1 MVASLSLIKRC
12 VRRWQRDETAFTLI
26 ELLVVCLLLSLTL
39 AVSVPALRDTLLTD
53 QLKATSRKI
62 IGAVRER
69 REEAVR
75 DQQSF
80 VLYVDMDKNHIW
92 YEKDGEKDPEER
104 KASFDRG
111 MQLPA
116 SVRILDVWTKSD
128 GRKVGGI
135 ASLWITRQG
144 YMDQTVIHMT
154 DGSDTQSILFS
165 PFLGSIKVVDG
176 YAEVE

>member
-1 MVASLSLIKRC
+1 MIAALFRIKKDTH
-12 VRRWQRDETAFTLI
+12 RRHGNEAAFTLV
-26 ELLVVCLLLSLTL
+26 ELLVVCLLISLML
-39 AVSVPALRDTLLTD
+39 AVSVPTLRNTLLTD

-62 IGAVRER
+62 IGAIREM

-80 VLYVDMDKNHIW
+80 VLYVDMEKKRIW
-92 YEKDGEKDPEER
+92 YEKDNEKDPEER
-104 KASFDRG
+104 NASFDRG
-111 MQLPA
+111 MQLPS
-116 SVRILDVWTKSD
+116 SVRIQDVWTKSD
-128 GRKVGGI
+128 GRQAEGI
-135 ASLWITRQG
+135 VSLWITRQG

-154 DGSDTQSILFS
+154 DDSDTQSILFS

>member
-1 MVASLSLIKRC
+1 MEKKR
-12 VRRWQRDETAFTLI
+12 
-26 ELLVVCLLLSLTL
+26 
-39 AVSVPALRDTLLTD
+39 
-53 QLKATSRKI
+53 
-62 IGAVRER
+62 
-69 REEAVR
+69 
-75 DQQSF
+75 
-80 VLYVDMDKNHIW
+80 IW
-92 YEKDGEKDPEER
+92 YEKDDEKDPEER

-128 GRKVGGI
+128 GRQVEGI

-154 DGSDTQSILFS
+154 DDSDTQSILFS

-176 YAEVE
+176 YAEPLNNERAGNVGPEGLYLAGGHGGDGHPCHCDDDPFRCAIPEPVPCHRGKIQHERLLAGGY